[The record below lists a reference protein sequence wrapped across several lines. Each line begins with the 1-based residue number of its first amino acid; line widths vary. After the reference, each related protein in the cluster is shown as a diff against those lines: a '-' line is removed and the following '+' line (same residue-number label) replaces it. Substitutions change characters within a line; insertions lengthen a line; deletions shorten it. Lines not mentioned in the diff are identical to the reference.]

1 MGRLD
6 CSCYNYV
13 TVSHSACFV
22 NTYKNM
28 EKSRNILLQKKSVL
42 YLNENTLHKIF
53 LWSSVFQRKWV
64 DRTGSFHPWKISLLW
79 LHQLCSKNHHYIYL
93 QWVTLGMFA
102 GTSFTR
108 WNIWVTTNCP
118 HQISVQTTLKG
129 CFFFAP
135 ELGIK
140 YDLTSHIKVL
150 KMLNFNFD
158 GKRTVTHPYH
168 ILNLIHSMENKV
180 QLCHIPNFLS
190 SKGPGKRDFIL
201 CCSCDNTSMIS
212 LKLPHKL

>member
-1 MGRLD
+1 MTSPTLFQKSSLHILTMSYPGHVCWYFLHTLEHL
-6 CSCYNYV
+6 SHHKLPTSNISANYI
-13 TVSHSACFV
+13 
-22 NTYKNM
+22 KRM
-28 EKSRNILLQKKSVL
+28 L
-42 YLNENTLHKIF
+42 
-53 LWSSVFQRKWV
+53 
-64 DRTGSFHPWKISLLW
+64 
-79 LHQLCSKNHHYIYL
+79 
-93 QWVTLGMFA
+93 
-102 GTSFTR
+102 
-108 WNIWVTTNCP
+108 
-118 HQISVQTTLKG
+118 
-129 CFFFAP
+129 FFAP